1 MENFK
6 KIDKWTVIRTLV
18 LILALGNQVLV
29 TLGRSPL
36 PIDDASVELAVTSLW
51 TIISAVTSWWYNNN
65 ITDEAKQAQ
74 AYLNDLKAKKDIE
87 V

>member
-1 MENFK
+1 MENLK
-6 KIDKWTVIRTLV
+6 RVDKWTVIRTIVLV
-18 LILALGNQVLV
+18 LALANQILV
-29 TLGRSPL
+29 TMGRSPI

-51 TIISAVTSWWYNNN
+51 TIISAVASWWYNNN

-74 AYLNDLKAKKDIE
+74 AYLNDLKAKKDID